1 MADFVA
7 VIRRAVDGLSDNT
20 PEMRVKVYEKARSAV
35 LRQLEGMKP
44 RPPEEMLRRQLEK
57 LETAIQQVEDEH
69 QAALPAMEEEV
80 PEPEIAV
87 VPEREP
93 MPEPAPAPVAV
104 HPPEPEPVVVAAPEP
119 VAEPV
124 SEPVA
129 YDAPVQHADEP
140 VDVAPAVE
148 MQQPVAVG
156 PEPVFAAPEV
166 MPAIEPAPAAV
177 GADEA
182 VPMPQA
188 DAVAFEPLPVVP
200 PAAEPLPE
208 PVPAQDMRVDAPVEI
223 ASPSAPIPVETVQPV
238 VPAAP
243 KAAPAGVFLFGD
255 ESWAGDE
262 DEAVAQPEPAAQ
274 PVIPMPEPVALQP
287 EFVPEPQPEPEPEP
301 VAAPLPS
308 EEPVFAAVEPHSAPA
323 PEPDPY
329 ADFPIEEPTAKYSQQ
344 WQSPE
349 ELAAATVP
357 ETMDWPQDG
366 MVIDAKAEPVVE
378 EWTAEAIAVEEPIRL
393 EPVEEPQP
401 FSLSPE
407 SGHVDDDPF
416 AWHPETHI
424 ERQAEPVAVV
434 APAEPVNNVIHA
446 DFSTHRQEPV
456 LSHADETA
464 ADVVVEET
472 PAASD
477 PAPAEADLLA
487 DEDWDR
493 SPFEEDGRVD
503 PTAQRPAAAR
513 GWDTVDDFA
522 AAKPGEIADPG
533 FEEFDPDA
541 FQALEK
547 PARSYRIQPKRRF
560 DFTTIGLGLLGLV
573 IVAGAGYG
581 AWALRDTLSGL
592 VTGLVSNPPAEEVTK
607 PSTAKPAD
615 NAAKPAD
622 DAAKPAVNAAATEPV
637 EPDVQKFTQRLRADG
652 TEVDEGKAK
661 GTGEGEGKSVAP
673 QTVASAA
680 PETTP
685 SPVSNGKV
693 ENPASIPVGVAQKM
707 FLYEERVGQTSPVA
721 IEGSVVWSLKTE
733 TGDNGKPE
741 TEVQG
746 QVTTPERGL
755 SALITFKRNF
765 DPSLPASHLVEL
777 VFSLPANFDGGGI
790 ESVQRVAF
798 KQTEQDRGDALV
810 AVPAKITD
818 DFHMIALNDFADA
831 RAFNLKLMQ
840 TRDWIDIPIAYRNG
854 RRALLT
860 MQKGTTG
867 TEAFNQALAA
877 WAAEEPAASAAPANP
892 Q

>member
-57 LETAIQQVEDEH
+57 LETAIQQVEVEH
-69 QAALPAMEEEV
+69 QAALPALEEEA
-80 PEPEIAV
+80 PEPEV
-87 VPEREP
+87 
-93 MPEPAPAPVAV
+93 PVAAA
-104 HPPEPEPVVVAAPEP
+104 PEPEPVPAPAAPQQPEPPLAAEPEPVVEAVPEPTVHEAYQPAVEAPAHVEP
-119 VAEPV
+119 VAEP
-124 SEPVA
+124 EPVA
-129 YDAPVQHADEP
+129 
-140 VDVAPAVE
+140 VE
-148 MQQPVAVG
+148 
-156 PEPVFAAPEV
+156 PEPVHAAPVLAPVVED
-166 MPAIEPAPAAV
+166 APAETH
-177 GADEA
+177 ADTVSDA
-182 VPMPQA
+182 AAMPQA
-188 DAVAFEPLPVVP
+188 EAVAFEPQPE
-200 PAAEPLPE
+200 EPQTELVAPE
-208 PVPAQDMRVDAPVEI
+208 PAVAAVSSVEAPANDPSREPVM
-223 ASPSAPIPVETVQPV
+223 PVETAPPV

-243 KAAPAGVFLFGD
+243 KPAVAGVFLFGD

-262 DEAVAQPEPAAQ
+262 EEVAAAPQPVAP
-274 PVIPMPEPVALQP
+274 PVIPAAEAPAFVPEPEPVAI
-287 EFVPEPQPEPEPEP
+287 VPEPEPEP
-301 VAAPLPS
+301 VAVIPEAV
-308 EEPVFAAVEPHSAPA
+308 ETVFAAVEAVTPAA
-323 PEPDPY
+323 PEADPY
-329 ADFPIEEPTAKYSQQ
+329 ADFPIEEPTAKYSQH

-349 ELAAATVP
+349 EIAAASVP
-357 ETMDWPQDG
+357 ETMDWPEGG
-366 MVIDAKAEPVVE
+366 MVIDATAEPAVE
-378 EWTAEAIAVEEPIRL
+378 EWTAQAVAVDAPVTL

-401 FSLSPE
+401 FSLSPD
-407 SGHVDDDPF
+407 SGHVVEDPF
-416 AWHPETHI
+416 AWHPETHV
-424 ERQAEPVAVV
+424 ERMAEPVVDAVLS
-434 APAEPVNNVIHA
+434 EPVNNVIHA
-446 DFSTHRQEPV
+446 DFSAHRQEPV
-456 LSHADETA
+456 AAVPEEGPVVAEPVAAET
-464 ADVVVEET
+464 
-472 PAASD
+472 
-477 PAPAEADLLA
+477 DLLA
-487 DEDWDR
+487 NEDWDR
-493 SPFEEDGRVD
+493 SPFEDEG
-503 PTAQRPAAAR
+503 TADRNATRPATAR
-513 GWDTVDDFA
+513 GWDNADDFSA
-522 AAKPGEIADPG
+522 SRPAEITDPG

-560 DFTTIGLGLLGLV
+560 DFTTIGIGLLGLV

-581 AWALRDTLSGL
+581 AWRLRDTLSGL

-607 PSTAKPAD
+607 PATAKPAD
-615 NAAKPAD
+615 NAAKPAA

-661 GTGEGEGKSVAP
+661 GTGDGEGKTVAE

-685 SPVSNGKV
+685 SPVPNGKV
-693 ENPASIPVGVAQKM
+693 ENQSPIPVGVAQKM

-721 IEGSVVWSLKTE
+721 VEGSVVWSVKTE

>member
-87 VPEREP
+87 VPEPEP

-104 HPPEPEPVVVAAPEP
+104 HPPEPEPEVVAAPEP

-124 SEPVA
+124 PEPLA

-140 VDVAPAVE
+140 VEVAPAVE
-148 MQQPVAVG
+148 VPQPVVVE
-156 PEPVFAAPEV
+156 PEPVYAAPDV
-166 MPAIEPAPAAV
+166 MPAIAPAPAEV
-177 GADEA
+177 HADEA

-188 DAVAFEPLPVVP
+188 EAAAFEPLPVEP
-200 PAAEPLPE
+200 PAAEPLAVEPIPE
-208 PVPAQDMRVDAPVEI
+208 PAPADDMRVETPVEI
-223 ASPSAPIPVETVQPV
+223 APAAAPIPVETVQPV

-243 KAAPAGVFLFGD
+243 KAAPASVFLFGD

-262 DEAVAQPEPAAQ
+262 EPVRSAPEPLAT
-274 PVIPMPEPVALQP
+274 PDVFIPEPEVVAPLPEPEGIPEPVAQTADI
-287 EFVPEPQPEPEPEP
+287 EP
-301 VAAPLPS
+301 VQLSVAPVEPAAPLTVA
-308 EEPVFAAVEPHSAPA
+308 EA
-323 PEPDPY
+323 DPY
-329 ADFPIEEPTAKYSQQ
+329 PDFPIEEPVAKYSQQ

-349 ELAAATVP
+349 VAAAAAVP
-357 ETMDWPQDG
+357 DHLEWPEG
-366 MVIDAKAEPVVE
+366 GIEAEARAEPTAE
-378 EWTAEAIAVEEPIRL
+378 EWTAQAVAVEA
-393 EPVEEPQP
+393 PVELASVREPEP
-401 FSLSPE
+401 FVIAAE
-407 SGHVDDDPF
+407 TANGADDPF
-416 AWHPETHI
+416 AWKLDTHL
-424 ERQAEPVAVV
+424 ERAAEP
-434 APAEPVNNVIHA
+434 APEPVNNVIHA
-446 DFSTHRQEPV
+446 DFTHHRVEQGIEP
-456 LSHADETA
+456 ADPVPADQTA
-464 ADVVVEET
+464 PDTVKPE
-472 PAASD
+472 P
-477 PAPAEADLLA
+477 DLLA
-487 DEDWDR
+487 NEDWDS
-493 SPFEEDGRVD
+493 SPFVDEEPVTHR
-503 PTAQRPAAAR
+503 AERPAGQRA
-513 GWDTVDDFA
+513 WDDVDDFA
-522 AAKPGEIADPG
+522 TPKAADIADPG
-533 FEEFDPDA
+533 FDEFDPDA

-581 AWALRDTLSGL
+581 AWAMRDTLSGL
-592 VTGLVSNPPAEEVTK
+592 VTGLVSNPPAEEVAK
-607 PSTAKPAD
+607 PTTAKPAD
-615 NAAKPAD
+615 SSATPDANAKPAS
-622 DAAKPAVNAAATEPV
+622 NAAVTEPA
-637 EPDVQKFTQRLRADG
+637 EPELQKFTQRLRADG

-685 SPVSNGKV
+685 PPVPNGKV
-693 ENPASIPVGVAQKM
+693 ENQAPIPVGVAQKM

-721 IEGSVVWSLKTE
+721 IEGSVVWSVKTE
-733 TGDNGKPE
+733 TGDNGRPQ

-746 QVTTPERGL
+746 QVTTAERGL